1 MEGWIGQAALQ
12 HPYLWP
18 KKRETTPKNSYGSK
32 NSIESYSKN
41 SSDSSVLKNSSDSE
55 RVYMTH
61 INYVRTDSLWIGCSE
76 IVTWK
81 LLFNDDHGDDAA
93 NNDGYG
99 PGDDGGGNGE
109 FGDGIKGE
117 EQGI

>member
-1 MEGWIGQAALQ
+1 M
-12 HPYLWP
+12 
-18 KKRETTPKNSYGSK
+18 
-32 NSIESYSKN
+32 
-41 SSDSSVLKNSSDSE
+41 SE
-55 RVYMTH
+55 Q
-61 INYVRTDSLWIGCSE
+61 I
-76 IVTWK
+76 
-81 LLFNDDHGDDAA
+81 LFEWGDDAA